1 MTRAGVRAQAKL
13 ASSRLTGVDVAR
25 CLALVGMMSVHIL
38 PSAAADGTTSLA
50 YLLTSGRA
58 AALFALL
65 AGVGLALA
73 SGGEHP
79 RRGRAGTG
87 FSVGLVV
94 RALIIGVVGLL
105 LVDLGPP
112 VAVILAYYALLFLVA
127 VPLLRLRA
135 PLLIGLAVVWALV
148 SPVVSHL
155 LRRAGDLSGPG
166 EQPGLASLTDPAGLL
181 TTLTVNGYYP
191 VLQWTTY
198 LLAGLAVGRLALRSS
213 QTATGLLGAGLMLA
227 AASKLASFLLLH
239 AVGGYERLLASVPA
253 GHRIETTGLDA
264 ALERSFFG
272 TTPTTSWWWLA
283 VSAPHSSTTLDLAH
297 TVGTSLAVLGTAL
310 LVVPWL
316 QRHARWVVFP
326 LAAAGS
332 MTLSV
337 YSAHVVALALQ
348 WGPAGEATLFAAH
361 VVVFVTAAM
370 LWRGVFRR
378 GAFRRGPLETLT
390 AAASSGATRAVVAR

>member
-1 MTRAGVRAQAKL
+1 MTDAAART
-13 ASSRLTGVDVAR
+13 SSRLTGVDVAR

-38 PSAAADGTTSLA
+38 PSATTAGTTSLA
-50 YLLTSGRA
+50 YLLASGRA

-87 FSVGLVV
+87 FSVGLGV
-94 RALIIGVVGLL
+94 RALLIGAVGLL
-105 LVDLGPP
+105 LVDLDPP
-112 VAVILAYYALLFLVA
+112 VAVILTYYALLFLIA

-135 PLLIGLAVVWALV
+135 PVLIALAVVWALV
-148 SPVVSHL
+148 SPVLSHL

-166 EQPGLASLTDPAGLL
+166 EQPGLIALADPAGLL
-181 TTLTVNGYYP
+181 TTLTLTGYYP

-213 QTATGLLGAGLMLA
+213 QTALRLLGAGLMLGA
-227 AASKLASFLLLH
+227 AGKLVSFLLLH
-239 AVGGYERLLASVPA
+239 GAGGYERLLASVPP
-253 GHRIETTGLDA
+253 GSRIESLGLDA
-264 ALERSFFG
+264 ALERSFYG

-283 VSAPHSSTTLDLAH
+283 VSTPHSSTTLDLVH
-297 TVGTSLAVLGTAL
+297 TVGTSLAVLGTSL

-326 LAAAGS
+326 FAAAGS

-337 YSAHVVALALQ
+337 YSAHVLALALE
-348 WGPAGEATLFAAH
+348 WGPAREVILFAAH
-361 VVVFVTAAM
+361 VVVALIAAT
-370 LWRGVFRR
+370 LWRA
-378 GAFRRGPLETLT
+378 AFRRGPLEAVA
-390 AAASSGATRAVVAR
+390 AAASGTATRAVVGQPSASGQGSG